1 MYKGLLFLIFLF
13 LLLILL
19 FVLKGLTQKYLKNDK
34 KYNRKFI
41 NRLSYSYIMFYSIVA
56 GLLIYFGLE
65 DFKEFLAVYIDDISL
80 CGLISVTIVITF
92 CFIYSALFKDTVEII
107 FNDRIKIEEWK
118 NVEAYVIGR
127 MIVIFFIYIVY
138 NKVIKHIKRK

>member
-56 GLLIYFGLE
+56 GLLI
-65 DFKEFLAVYIDDISL
+65 
-80 CGLISVTIVITF
+80 
-92 CFIYSALFKDTVEII
+92 
-107 FNDRIKIEEWK
+107 
-118 NVEAYVIGR
+118 
-127 MIVIFFIYIVY
+127 
-138 NKVIKHIKRK
+138 